1 MVPVPFNDC
10 QHAEALNLSLP
21 PMPKGPRHTGRAG
34 VRDVARIARVAP
46 ITVSRALRTPELVAK
61 ATREQIQRAIEATG
75 YIPNLVAGS
84 LSSNRTKLIG
94 AIIATLRN
102 SMATQI
108 LEEMSAVLHGHGYH
122 LLVGSSGFSIAEEEA
137 LVAAFL
143 ARRADALYLTGQTHS
158 ARTRKLL
165 KLARI
170 PVVEVATLPRRP
182 IDTAVGFSNENA
194 GYTMTAWLIAR
205 GYRNIAFFSAPTRH
219 NDRQTDRLAGYR
231 RALQE
236 AGHRYNPAMVAEM
249 PIDLEC
255 SKENLL
261 GLLQREPGVDALF
274 CGSDVLAIGALL
286 ECERQG
292 IVVPDR
298 LAIAGFDDLDMARHV
313 TPALTTVRIPSR
325 EIGRGAAE
333 MLLAR
338 LMGRRPNSRIVD
350 LGFEIVP
357 RQSA

>member
-1 MVPVPFNDC
+1 MSF
-10 QHAEALNLSLP
+10 ATT
-21 PMPKGPRHTGRAG
+21 PKGSRHTGRAG
-34 VRDVARIARVAP
+34 VRDVARIAGVAP
-46 ITVSRALRTPELVAK
+46 ITVSRALRTPNLVAK
-61 ATREQIQRAIEATG
+61 ATRDRIQLAIEATG

-84 LSSNRTKLIG
+84 LSSNRTQLIA
-94 AIIATLRN
+94 AIIPTLRG

-122 LLVGSSGFSIAEEEA
+122 LLVGSSGFSIDEEEA

-158 ARTRKLL
+158 TRTRKLL
-165 KLARI
+165 KHAGI

-182 IDTAVGFSNENA
+182 IDTAVGFSNESA
-194 GYTMTAWLIAR
+194 GYKMTSWLIAQ
-205 GYRNIAFFSAPTRH
+205 GYRRIAFFSTETKH
-219 NDRQTDRLAGYR
+219 NDRQTERLAGYR
-231 RALQE
+231 RALHE

-261 GLLQREPGVDALF
+261 ALLQREPGVDALF
-274 CGSDVLAIGALL
+274 CGSDVLALGALL

-292 IVVPDR
+292 IRVPDQ
-298 LAIAGFDDLDMARHV
+298 LAIAGFDDLDIAKHV

-325 EIGRGAAE
+325 EIGHGAAE

-338 LMGRRPNSRIVD
+338 LMGRRVSPRVVD

>member
-1 MVPVPFNDC
+1 
-10 QHAEALNLSLP
+10 
-21 PMPKGPRHTGRAG
+21 
-34 VRDVARIARVAP
+34 VARIAGVAP
-46 ITVSRALRTPELVAK
+46 ITVSRALRTPNLVAK
-61 ATREQIQRAIEATG
+61 ATRDRIQLAIEATG

-84 LSSNRTKLIG
+84 LSSNRTQLIA
-94 AIIATLRN
+94 AIIPTLRG

-122 LLVGSSGFSIAEEEA
+122 LLVGSSGFSIDEEEA

-158 ARTRKLL
+158 TRTRKLL
-165 KLARI
+165 KHAGI

-182 IDTAVGFSNENA
+182 IDTAVGFSNESA
-194 GYTMTAWLIAR
+194 GYKMTSWLIAQ
-205 GYRNIAFFSAPTRH
+205 GYRRIAFFSTETKH
-219 NDRQTDRLAGYR
+219 NDRQTERLAGYR
-231 RALQE
+231 RALHE

-261 GLLQREPGVDALF
+261 ALLQREPGVDALF
-274 CGSDVLAIGALL
+274 CGSDVLALGALL

-292 IVVPDR
+292 IRVPDQ

-325 EIGRGAAE
+325 EIGHGAAE

-338 LMGRRPNSRIVD
+338 LMGRRVSPRIVD